1 MERLSNK
8 YWFSTTRIL
17 KIQNNMY
24 KPNECTNYYKL
35 CMNRTICRPKC
46 QLTNKVSLCIMD
58 VQENLDIQIIFVA
71 ARIKLSLE
79 IEFIGD
85 W

>member
-1 MERLSNK
+1 
-8 YWFSTTRIL
+8 
-17 KIQNNMY
+17 MY
-24 KPNECTNYYKL
+24 
-35 CMNRTICRPKC
+35 RAICRPKC
-46 QLTNKVSLCIMD
+46 QLTNKVGLCIMD

-71 ARIKLSLE
+71 ARIKFSLE